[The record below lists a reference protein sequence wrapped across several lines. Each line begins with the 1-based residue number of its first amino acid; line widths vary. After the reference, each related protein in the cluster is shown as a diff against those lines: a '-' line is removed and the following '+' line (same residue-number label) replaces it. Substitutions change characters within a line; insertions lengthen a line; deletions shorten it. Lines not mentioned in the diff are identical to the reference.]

1 MCLCRYMCHRIP
13 VEVRG
18 EFCGVDSVLVPLS
31 EFQEL
36 NSVLQHCAASTLPAE
51 ASPNPCSFFV
61 IETCFSL
68 ALSLI

>member
-18 EFCGVDSVLVPLS
+18 ELCGVDSILLPLS

-36 NSVLQHCAASTLPAE
+36 NSVLQHCAASTLPPKDPL
-51 ASPNPCSFFV
+51 SPAV
-61 IETCFSL
+61 SL
-68 ALSLI
+68 